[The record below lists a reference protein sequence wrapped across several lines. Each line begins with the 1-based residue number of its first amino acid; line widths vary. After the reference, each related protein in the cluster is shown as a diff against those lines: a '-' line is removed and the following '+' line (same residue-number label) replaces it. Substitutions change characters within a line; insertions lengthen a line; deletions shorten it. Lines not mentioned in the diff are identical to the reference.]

1 MRKLT
6 SLDQGLTFLHGL
18 PSGSSG
24 SVDLLWFL
32 EGAPLDEPPL
42 LSPPSFEACPLPLE
56 ESTPALK
63 RNYLVMTFLP
73 QAVSAQQMSLLW

>member
-32 EGAPLDEPPL
+32 EGAPLDELDEP
-42 LSPPSFEACPLPLE
+42 PLPLE

-63 RNYLVMTFLP
+63 RNYLVMSFLP